1 MRDFLVRL
9 QQLGI
14 GLVRGLV
21 AAGRR
26 MWNTGGTNLAA
37 TLAFYAILS
46 MFPLLI
52 LVIALISWIA
62 NFPASVNEF
71 LDTLAEFAPDYVI
84 ETIRGPLEKLVASGT
99 GAGTVFGIGIILVV
113 WSASGYVGAF
123 GWSANQVGGVSEKRP
138 YLSRLFLRL
147 GVAVLVAIVL
157 LLALMAI
164 ILTENASHWIGEWI
178 ADLGGTI
185 DVWSTVRW
193 PLFFVAAFFLTLI
206 LFSTGPY
213 SRKLSFREMA
223 PGALLG
229 VLLWGLASWG
239 FGVYLDYIGQYSLI
253 YGSMAAIVVFLM
265 WLWLFNLALLY
276 GVSVNAEIR
285 EWRQR
290 KRMAQEA
297 ADQTTTDLAAPEKDA
312 DSPKGSS
319 GNRGS
324 RPAVGA
330 DEAPAGEAG
339 GNAGADS
346 APERRGEEDETG
358 AGDDA
363 SPEAAPERHAADD
376 ETGADDGGADGEAR
390 TDRPPD
396 DDRPKPGSG
405 SGPGGSGPDAD
416 HAGD

>member
-1 MRDFLVRL
+1 MRRFLVRL
-9 QQLGI
+9 QQLGT
-14 GLVRGLV
+14 GLGRGLV

-26 MWNTGGTNLAA
+26 MWDTGGTNLAA
-37 TLAFYAILS
+37 TLAFYAMLS

-62 NFPASVNEF
+62 SFPASVNEF
-71 LDTLAEFAPDYVI
+71 LDTLEEFAPDYVI

-99 GAGTVFGIGIILVV
+99 GAGTVFGIGIILVI

-147 GVAVLVAIVL
+147 GVAILVAIVL

-239 FGVYLDYIGQYSLI
+239 FGVYLDYIGQYSMI

-297 ADQTTTDLAAPEKDA
+297 ADQMTTDWAAPDRGGNPGE
-312 DSPKGSS
+312 SS
-319 GNRGS
+319 TAGEG
-324 RPAVGA
+324 RPDIRA
-330 DEAPAGEAG
+330 DES
-339 GNAGADS
+339 AD
-346 APERRGEEDETG
+346 
-358 AGDDA
+358 GD
-363 SPEAAPERHAADD
+363 AADD
-376 ETGADDGGADGEAR
+376 EETGEADVDGKGTGAASCEADARAGE
-390 TDRPPD
+390 PPD
-396 DDRPKPGSG
+396 DDGPEPDSG
-405 SGPGGSGPDAD
+405 SGPNRSGPGAKPGRAID
-416 HAGD
+416 

>member
-1 MRDFLVRL
+1 M
-9 QQLGI
+9 
-14 GLVRGLV
+14 
-21 AAGRR
+21 
-26 MWNTGGTNLAA
+26 
-37 TLAFYAILS
+37 LS

-52 LVIALISWIA
+52 LVIALIGWIA

-71 LDTLAEFAPDYVI
+71 LDTLEEFAPDYVI
-84 ETIRGPLEKLVASGT
+84 ETIRGPLEKMVASGT

-147 GVAVLVAIVL
+147 GVAILVAIVL

-164 ILTENASHWIGEWI
+164 ILTENASDWIGEWI
-178 ADLGGTI
+178 ADIGGTI

-193 PLFFVAAFFLTLI
+193 PLFFIAAFFLTLI

-285 EWRQR
+285 EWRR
-290 KRMAQEA
+290 RRRTAQEA
-297 ADQTTTDLAAPEKDA
+297 ADQTTTDCAASEGGGGPPDDASKD
-312 DSPKGSS
+312 G
-319 GNRGS
+319 
-324 RPAVGA
+324 
-330 DEAPAGEAG
+330 
-339 GNAGADS
+339 
-346 APERRGEEDETG
+346 ERRGAHRSPDDETGETG
-358 AGDDA
+358 AGA
-363 SPEAAPERHAADD
+363 
-376 ETGADDGGADGEAR
+376 GADPSSAAREGDGRAETDAR
-390 TDRPPD
+390 P
-396 DDRPKPGSG
+396 
-405 SGPGGSGPDAD
+405 
-416 HAGD
+416 AG